1 MLNVPMLKLE
11 KNNTYLN
18 SQLEQQE
25 NNKQL
30 ILNIIANINLILNN
44 PSTTDSSSYETILNS
59 ANDYLSTISDNIITL
74 ERLNME
80 ILTISKELED
90 LQSDENKNTKSKEF
104 FIKSFSNIK
113 NTIAK
118 YTEKFQNA
126 QKKLD
131 SDNKNFNEFIN
142 VNNFKYNFE
151 TVVNDE
157 GTNSETYKFT
167 GFIIDNQAE
176 EIVEDIAPAV
186 DYQEVD
192 VEDVAPV
199 TDCSEVDVEAVAPA
213 ADYQEVD
220 VEDVAPATDYK
231 EVDVEDVAPAA
242 DYKEV
247 DVEDVAPVTD
257 YSEINVENVTSVA
270 DCSEVDVD
278 NIEKENNIEANK
290 KIDELTNNFRK
301 MLINLSNNTTKP
313 ENASDLISSY
323 FEEIS
328 QLSPN
333 SINEELKNLETE
345 ITPETEENL
354 EIPEDVESTIAD
366 YYIYTE
372 GENTDDIGEK
382 INNYYKIPTTSN
394 ITEVVIND
402 EPVTKEDNFEN
413 IVYEETAMNTEN
425 IEENVTY
432 EDTTIDNIISDTQDN
447 IVDNSV
453 QNNFEDIAKEEI
465 SIDIEEPITETNDN
479 KENINNIVEPKVS
492 DNVVNNIIED
502 VFNERLM
509 AEHKR
514 SASIQ
519 DITDDIINNE
529 EISSEISD
537 EVIEETPAIDNDIEE
552 SANINEEIPNN
563 ETTLEQEP
571 VLNGFGYDLGRTFA
585 NNFTN
590 RLNFDLTNNSDS
602 NIIDEEIIQEELLKN
617 KLKKI
622 ITAVADNETLIISEK
637 TNKIY
642 LPYKIV
648 ELINYI
654 DNYPNVYSSLSDV
667 VEQEF
672 ILPFDYFMKH
682 PYRSR
687 FFETYNLIRNRQ
699 GRSPISALAYGLKL
713 IHKSNLNPAIIASCK
728 TEEELK
734 NYIYYLD
741 NNRLSEFKAFNI
753 IYQVNP
759 L

>member
-192 VEDVAPV
+192 VEDVAP
-199 TDCSEVDVEAVAPA
+199 A
-213 ADYQEVD
+213 ADYQ
-220 VEDVAPATDYK
+220 
-231 EVDVEDVAPAA
+231 
-242 DYKEV
+242 EV

-563 ETTLEQEP
+563 KTTLEQEP

-602 NIIDEEIIQEELLKN
+602 NIIDEAIIQEELLKN

>member
-186 DYQEVD
+186 DYQ
-192 VEDVAPV
+192 
-199 TDCSEVDVEAVAPA
+199 
-213 ADYQEVD
+213 
-220 VEDVAPATDYK
+220 
-231 EVDVEDVAPAA
+231 
-242 DYKEV
+242 EV

-563 ETTLEQEP
+563 KTTLEQEP

-602 NIIDEEIIQEELLKN
+602 NIIDEAIIQEELLKN

>member
-192 VEDVAPV
+192 VEDVAP
-199 TDCSEVDVEAVAPA
+199 A

-220 VEDVAPATDYK
+220 VEDVAPVTDYS
-231 EVDVEDVAPAA
+231 EINVENVTSVA
-242 DYKEV
+242 DCSEV

-563 ETTLEQEP
+563 KTTLEQEP

-602 NIIDEEIIQEELLKN
+602 NIIDEAIIQEELLKN